1 MNLNS
6 DVLPAS
12 ILSVTSQNKGMQT
25 LFFFSKF
32 AYCLWNPFLTK
43 AFAVKRVQMKS
54 QYWCCYVILYPLGY
68 GAGFAQ
74 CLGLLFVFEALELCI
89 LPEHLLWYDPW
100 KWFFFF
106 ILQIRQGVII
116 QNFLWLN
123 SKVFF
128 PLPSEA
134 KLSHWK
140 FALFNLI
147 LLYSTILTHYS
158 SIEL

>member
-106 ILQIRQGVII
+106 SYYKYDEGSSFRIFYGLILR
-116 QNFLWLN
+116 F
-123 SKVFF
+123 FF
-128 PLPSEA
+128 PSLQKRSY
-134 KLSHWK
+134 LTG
-140 FALFNLI
+140 NLHYLI
-147 LLYSTILTHYS
+147 WFYYTVLY
-158 SIEL
+158 